1 MNTQGIILHMISVV
15 EDYIY
20 KMKGVR
26 VSINPVVIF
35 FSQDQLDKLI
45 DAFNPFDPAAPP
57 GMNPMRVGQPARLD
71 SHGPA

>member
-26 VSINPVVIF
+26 VSIDPMVVIMR
-35 FSQDQLDKLI
+35 QDQLEKLI
-45 DAFNPFDPAAPP
+45 DAFNHVKSE
-57 GMNPMRVGQPARLD
+57 GYYN
-71 SHGPA
+71 

>member
-26 VSINPVVIF
+26 VSINPITIF
-35 FSQDQLDKLI
+35 FHQDQLDKLI
-45 DAFNPFDPAAPP
+45 DAFNHVKSE
-57 GMNPMRVGQPARLD
+57 GYYK
-71 SHGPA
+71 

>member
-1 MNTQGIILHMISVV
+1 MIMNTQGIILHMISVV

-35 FSQDQLDKLI
+35 FNQDQLDKLI
-45 DAFNPFDPAAPP
+45 DAFNHVKSE
-57 GMNPMRVGQPARLD
+57 GIL
-71 SHGPA
+71 

>member
-1 MNTQGIILHMISVV
+1 MIMNTQGIILHMISVV

-35 FSQDQLDKLI
+35 FNQDQLDKLI
-45 DAFNPFDPAAPP
+45 DAFNHVKDYQMYIRAY
-57 GMNPMRVGQPARLD
+57 NYD
-71 SHGPA
+71 CE

>member
-20 KMKGVR
+20 QRKGVR

-35 FSQDQLDKLI
+35 FNQDQLDKLI
-45 DAFNPFDPAAPP
+45 DAFNHVKSE
-57 GMNPMRVGQPARLD
+57 GYYK
-71 SHGPA
+71 

>member
-20 KMKGVR
+20 KLKGVR

-35 FSQDQLDKLI
+35 FNQDQLDKLI
-45 DAFNPFDPAAPP
+45 DAFNHVKSE
-57 GMNPMRVGQPARLD
+57 GYYK
-71 SHGPA
+71 

>member
-35 FSQDQLDKLI
+35 FNQDQLDKLI
-45 DAFNPFDPAAPP
+45 DAFNHVKSE
-57 GMNPMRVGQPARLD
+57 GYYK
-71 SHGPA
+71 

>member
-26 VSINPVVIF
+26 VSINTIAIMI
-35 FSQDQLDKLI
+35 SQDQLEKLI
-45 DAFNPFDPAAPP
+45 DAFNH
-57 GMNPMRVGQPARLD
+57 VK
-71 SHGPA
+71 SEEYYK

>member
-1 MNTQGIILHMISVV
+1 MIMNTQGIILHMISVV

-35 FSQDQLDKLI
+35 FNQDQLDKLI
-45 DAFNPFDPAAPP
+45 DAFNHVKSE
-57 GMNPMRVGQPARLD
+57 GYYK
-71 SHGPA
+71 

>member
-20 KMKGVR
+20 KLKGVR

-35 FSQDQLDKLI
+35 FNQDQLEKLI
-45 DAFNPFDPAAPP
+45 DAFNHVKSE
-57 GMNPMRVGQPARLD
+57 GYYK
-71 SHGPA
+71 

>member
-26 VSINPVVIF
+26 VSIDPMVVIMR
-35 FSQDQLDKLI
+35 QDQLEKLI
-45 DAFNPFDPAAPP
+45 DAFNHVKSE
-57 GMNPMRVGQPARLD
+57 GYYK
-71 SHGPA
+71 